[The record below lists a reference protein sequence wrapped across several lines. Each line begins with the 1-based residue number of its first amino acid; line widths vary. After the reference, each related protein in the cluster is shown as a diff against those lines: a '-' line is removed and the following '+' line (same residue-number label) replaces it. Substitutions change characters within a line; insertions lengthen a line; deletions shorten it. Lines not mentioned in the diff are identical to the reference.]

1 MKKKCMWETKP
12 EQAKMLA
19 HPEDGYKY
27 TECSGEKVEW
37 ICPNCGHI
45 KTEKIS
51 NVKNKGLS
59 CPICSDGISIPNKF
73 MASFLEEVNET
84 FETEF
89 SFEGQ
94 TRRYDFYIP
103 RLNMIIEMHGRQH
116 YEEWKKSDKNLS
128 ERQKIDKEKKDYAIE
143 QGIEYYLVINCR
155 IQSYEH
161 MTKEIKK
168 SILKGFYNFELIDWN
183 HVYTNAMKSK
193 VILAI
198 NLHKKGYTT
207 TEIGDKLHVSR
218 TTINHW
224 LIDADNIGMYEYN
237 KSVGNRYEKREIVLT
252 NTKEIFNS
260 ASSAAKTVKE
270 SYQNICRCC
279 AGKSKYAGIINDEPA
294 VWRYLDQYDHNE
306 KIRYD
311 LLKINGGRGTAVSK
325 YDENNNYIET
335 YATIALALKS
345 VNINSGHSI
354 PFTKALNNP
363 NLTAYGFYWYKANDL
378 NQPDKSKI
386 YTA

>member
-45 KTEKIS
+45 KAEKIS

-89 SFEGQ
+89 IFEGQ

-116 YEEWKKSDKNLS
+116 YEEWKKSDKTLS

-168 SILKGFYNFELIDWN
+168 SILKGFYNFESIDWN
-183 HVYTNAMKSK
+183 HVYINAMKSK

-198 NLHKKGYTT
+198 DLHKKGYTT
-207 TEIGDKLHVSR
+207 TEIGNKLHVTRS
-218 TTINHW
+218 TINHW
-224 LIDADNIGMYEYN
+224 LIDADKIGIYEYN
-237 KSVGNRYEKREIVLT
+237 KSVGNRYDKKKVVLV
-252 NTKEIFNS
+252 NYNKIYDS
-260 ASSAAKTVKE
+260 AYKAGQQE
-270 SYQNICRCC
+270 NISYKLINRCC
-279 AGKSKYAGIINDEPA
+279 AGKSKYAGTINDEPA
-294 VWRYLDQYDHNE
+294 VWRYLDQYNPNE

-311 LLKINGGRGTAVSK
+311 LLKINEGRGTAVSK

-335 YATIALALKS
+335 YATIALALRS

-354 PFTKALNNP
+354 SFTEALNNP
-363 NLTAYGFYWYKANDL
+363 NLTAYGFHWYKANDL
-378 NQPDKSKI
+378 NQPDKSKT

>member
-37 ICPNCGHI
+37 ICPNCGHV
-45 KTEKIS
+45 KKELIS
-51 NVKNKGLS
+51 SVRNRGLS

-116 YEEWKKSDKNLS
+116 YEEWKKSNKNLH

-143 QGIEYYLVINCR
+143 QGIKYYLVINCR

-168 SILKGFYNFELIDWN
+168 SILKDFYNFELVDWN
-183 HVYTNAMKSK
+183 HIYTNAMKSK
-193 VILAI
+193 IILAI
-198 NLHKKGYTT
+198 NLHKKGYST
-207 TEIGDKLHVSR
+207 TEISNKLHVSR
-218 TTINHW
+218 CAINRW
-224 LIDADNIGMYEYN
+224 LIDANNVGLYEYN
-237 KSVGNRYEKREIVLT
+237 KSVGNRYDKKKVILV
-252 NTKEIFNS
+252 NHNKIYDS
-260 ASSAAKTVKE
+260 AYKAGQQE
-270 SYQNICRCC
+270 NISYKLINRCC
-279 AGKSKYAGIINDEPA
+279 AGKSKYAGTINDEPA
-294 VWRYLDQYDHNE
+294 VWRYLDQYNPNE

-354 PFTKALNNP
+354 SFTEALNNP
-363 NLTAYGFYWYKANDL
+363 NLTAYGFHWYKANDL

>member
-45 KTEKIS
+45 KVEKIS
-51 NVKNKGLS
+51 NVRNKGLS

-116 YEEWKKSDKNLS
+116 YEEWEKSDKNLN
-128 ERQKIDKEKKDYAIE
+128 ERKKIDKEKKDYAIK

-183 HVYTNAMKSK
+183 HVYTNAMKSR

-207 TEIGDKLHVSR
+207 TEIGNKLHVSR

-224 LIDADNIGMYEYN
+224 LIDADNIGIYEYN

-260 ASSAAKTVKE
+260 ISSAAKTVKE

-279 AGKSKYAGIINDEPA
+279 IGKSKYAGTINDQPA
-294 VWRYLDQYDHNE
+294 VWRYLDQYNPNE

-335 YATIALALKS
+335 YATIALALNS
-345 VNINSGHSI
+345 VGINSGHSEL
-354 PFTKALNNP
+354 FNKALNDS
-363 NLTAYGFYWYKANDL
+363 NLTAYGFYWYKANDI
-378 NQPDKSKI
+378 NQPDKSRI

>member
-37 ICPNCGHI
+37 ICPNCGHV
-45 KTEKIS
+45 KKELIS
-51 NVKNKGLS
+51 SVRNKGLS

-89 SFEGQ
+89 IFEGQ

-116 YEEWKKSDKNLS
+116 YEEWKKSDKTLS
-128 ERQKIDKEKKDYAIE
+128 ERQKIDKEKEDYAIE

-168 SILKGFYNFELIDWN
+168 SILKGFYNFESIDWN

-198 NLHKKGYTT
+198 DLHKKGYTT
-207 TEIGDKLHVSR
+207 TEIGNKLHVTRS
-218 TTINHW
+218 TINHW
-224 LIDADNIGMYEYN
+224 LIDADNIGIYEYN
-237 KSVGNRYEKREIVLT
+237 KSVGNRYDKKKVVLV
-252 NTKEIFNS
+252 NHNKIYDS
-260 ASSAAKTVKE
+260 AYKAGQQE
-270 SYQNICRCC
+270 NISYKLINRCC
-279 AGKSKYAGIINDEPA
+279 AGKSKYAGTINDEPA
-294 VWRYLDQYDHNE
+294 VWRYLDQYDPNE

-335 YATIALALKS
+335 YATIALALRS

-354 PFTKALNNP
+354 SFTEALNNP
-363 NLTAYGFYWYKANDL
+363 NLTAYGFHWYKANDL

>member
-1 MKKKCMWETKP
+1 
-12 EQAKMLA
+12 MLA

-59 CPICSDGISIPNKF
+59 CPICNDGISIPNKF

-168 SILKGFYNFELIDWN
+168 SVLKGFYNFESIDWN

-198 NLHKKGYTT
+198 DLHKKGYTT
-207 TEIGDKLHVSR
+207 TEIGNKLHVTRS
-218 TTINHW
+218 TINHW
-224 LIDADNIGMYEYN
+224 LIDADNIGIYEYN
-237 KSVGNRYEKREIVLT
+237 KSVGNRYDKKKVVLV
-252 NTKEIFNS
+252 NHNKIYDS
-260 ASSAAKTVKE
+260 AYKAGQQE
-270 SYQNICRCC
+270 NISYKLINRCC
-279 AGKSKYAGIINDEPA
+279 AGKSKYAGTINGEPA
-294 VWRYLDQYDHNE
+294 VWRYLDQYNPNE

-311 LLKINGGRGTAVSK
+311 LLKINEGRGTAVSK

-354 PFTKALNNP
+354 SFAEALNNP
-363 NLTAYGFYWYKANDL
+363 NLTAYGFHWYKANDL

>member
-45 KTEKIS
+45 KAEKIS
-51 NVKNKGLS
+51 NVRNKGLS

-89 SFEGQ
+89 IFEGQ

-116 YEEWKKSDKNLS
+116 YEEWKKSDKTLS

-168 SILKGFYNFELIDWN
+168 SILKGFYNFESIDWN
-183 HVYTNAMKSK
+183 HVYINAMKSK
-193 VILAI
+193 IILAI
-198 NLHKKGYTT
+198 DLHKKGYTT
-207 TEIGDKLHVSR
+207 TEIGNKLHVTRS
-218 TTINHW
+218 TINHW
-224 LIDADNIGMYEYN
+224 LIDADKIGIYEYN
-237 KSVGNRYEKREIVLT
+237 KSVGNRYDKRKVILV
-252 NTKEIFNS
+252 NYNKIYDS
-260 ASSAAKTVKE
+260 AYKAGQQE
-270 SYQNICRCC
+270 NISYKSINRCC
-279 AGKSKYAGIINDEPA
+279 AGKSKYAGTINDEPA
-294 VWRYLDQYDHNE
+294 VWRYLDQYNPNE

-311 LLKINGGRGTAVSK
+311 LLKINEGRGTAVSK

-335 YATIALALKS
+335 YATIALALRS

-354 PFTKALNNP
+354 SFTEALNNP
-363 NLTAYGFYWYKANDL
+363 NLTAYGFHWYKANDL